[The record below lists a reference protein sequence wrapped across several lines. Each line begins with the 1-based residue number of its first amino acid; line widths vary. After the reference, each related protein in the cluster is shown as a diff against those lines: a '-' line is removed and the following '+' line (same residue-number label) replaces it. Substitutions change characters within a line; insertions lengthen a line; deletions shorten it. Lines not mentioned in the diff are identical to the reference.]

1 MRRKSFLPQQNSI
14 GANLQKLVQMNEGNQ
29 EDKQCLNSHK
39 SFQKTHVYF
48 LISNFYLVRKFVG
61 ILKYLTSKRSPKYLS
76 QYHFQLINDKGFCY
90 EEHCK
95 HMNVHRQS
103 MYISA
108 KVAKTPF
115 TIKFLTYMNSVL
127 SILDNKIPIF
137 DLNNTYILLWNLVV
151 VISLLF
157 FFIYIPMFV
166 AFGDAV
172 LNVEGFQ
179 CCKYFGIIILFL
191 DVFKCLNTSFYKQGS
206 LIAERREILL
216 NYMRNSL
223 LVDIFSLV
231 PIVVTDIA
239 EFVIFKDEGQN
250 YFTFFTFLFF
260 LKMSHFQDI
269 LSKFEEMIFIDK
281 MFRNTLSL
289 IKLIFRILLISH
301 IFACFWYMIGRDQFH
316 TFSDTWIT
324 KYGLEDQAPSIQYL
338 YSFYYVCITMNTV
351 GYGDITPQNP
361 MEVLFSTVFIYLA
374 CGMFAYSLN
383 SIGIIVNDLTKRQN
397 EFSKEMN
404 LINSFMQEKNVNFD
418 LRMRVRKYLE
428 YIFHEKKI
436 ENFEEQGQ
444 IINKLSENLKEELL
458 IEANGIILRDI
469 KLLAFNFSEETLRK
483 TVSIMKEVRFTPG
496 DLIFSAIEGHDK
508 DLFIIRNGAIE
519 IFLENENNSN
529 DTTVIRKL
537 KPGDFF
543 GEKSFFANH
552 DRTFSARSL
561 DFTTVCIIKQ
571 DEFLNILRK
580 NPRDYERFCE
590 IRDRINVHHDHSFL
604 FQKCFSCMQNTH
616 LIELCPILHYS
627 PINDIVIQKF
637 LYTPPQERKEG
648 FSRQKLK
655 RFNPLKDIKSIQSRC
670 IIIQEELY
678 HKVETEEEEEEDN
691 EDEKDTSNT
700 NLNSNFNMSL
710 NSKNEPP
717 FLKKREL
724 SIIKDE
730 EDPKP
735 EIKIATI
742 DNENDES
749 SNSLNEFCPNQYRSI
764 LHSPKHKKT
773 RKTRSKTT
781 IAVENNDKSFES
793 PTHKESSYTKKDTFD
808 EDGLF
813 RQISIGKSEKTDE
826 LLMPS
831 IKNSSPKLRE
841 STRASIMGL
850 LTKMVEHVKLGKS
863 NESFS
868 FINSF
873 AEVDTSTRTNGEAA
887 IVPYY
892 HKETL
897 ADIDMMKSFEE
908 YFAGGNVENVLEKVE
923 HERMKRVFKKLR
935 KTKSIYSRMSVAN
948 KELMESG
955 SIRERSKFFENAAGV
970 KKPRQNIMRKNFFK
984 NSKNLEKMI
993 KEELFNPE
1001 KLKDYYIK
1009 KYQHKKRKGIWENIM
1024 NLWRKVWKKPARKH
1038 LKLNLV
1044 QK

>member
-404 LINSFMQEKNVNFD
+404 LINSFMKEKNINFD

-428 YIFHEKKI
+428 YIFHEEKF
-436 ENFEEQGQ
+436 ENLEEQNQ
-444 IINKLSENLKEELL
+444 IINKLSETLKEELL
-458 IEANGIILRDI
+458 IEANGIIIRDI

-483 TVSIMKEVRFTPG
+483 TVSIMKEMRFTPG
-496 DLIFSAIEGHDK
+496 DLIFSALEGHEK
-508 DLFIIRNGAIE
+508 DLFIIRKGVIE
-519 IFLENENNSN
+519 LFLENDNNSN
-529 DTTVIRKL
+529 DITIIKRL
-537 KPGDFF
+537 QSGDFF
-543 GEKSFFANH
+543 GERAFFAN
-552 DRTFSARSL
+552 REKNFSARSL
-561 DFTTVCIIKQ
+561 DFTTVYIINQ
-571 DEFLNILRK
+571 DEFLSLLRK
-580 NPRDYERFCE
+580 NPKDYERFCE
-590 IRDRINVHHDHSFL
+590 IRDRISVHNDYSFL
-604 FQKCFSCMQNTH
+604 FRKCFSCLQNTH
-616 LIELCPILHYS
+616 LIGVCPILHYS
-627 PINDIVIQKF
+627 PANDIIIQKF
-637 LYTPPQERKEG
+637 LYTPAQERKED
-648 FSRQKLK
+648 FKRPNLK
-655 RFNPLKDIKSIQSRC
+655 CLFNSLKDIKSIQKKS
-670 IIIQEELY
+670 IDIQAEIYRKIDSED
-678 HKVETEEEEEEDN
+678 EEEEEED
-691 EDEKDTSNT
+691 EGDESNM
-700 NLNSNFNMSL
+700 NLNTMG
-710 NSKNEPP
+710 SKNDIIERIEPDA
-717 FLKKREL
+717 
-724 SIIKDE
+724 IKE
-730 EDPKP
+730 VNKFPTEK
-735 EIKIATI
+735 E
-742 DNENDES
+742 ES
-749 SNSLNEFCPNQYRSI
+749 SNYFPELLRDSNTQSRTNLRVPRAVT
-764 LHSPKHKKT
+764 K
-773 RKTRSKTT
+773 RKTRSKTLIINENAKT
-781 IAVENNDKSFES
+781 IESLTNKEVKEEEKLLPQISMGGKTDKS
-793 PTHKESSYTKKDTFD
+793 
-808 EDGLF
+808 
-813 RQISIGKSEKTDE
+813 DE
-826 LLMPS
+826 LFSNSFRMPS
-831 IKNSSPKLRE
+831 GKCLSPKL
-841 STRASIMGL
+841 SVRASIMGVL
-850 LTKMVEHVKLGKS
+850 NRMMEHVKGGRS
-863 NESFS
+863 TEG
-868 FINSF
+868 IN
-873 AEVDTSTRTNGEAA
+873 VINGSSQM
-887 IVPYY
+887 
-892 HKETL
+892 
-897 ADIDMMKSFEE
+897 DIDLSTKTIDVVGCNKDALVEIDMIKSYED
-908 YFAGGNVENVLEKVE
+908 YFTSGNIENVLEKIE
-923 HERMKRVFKKLR
+923 QMKRAYKKIR
-935 KTKSIYSRMSVAN
+935 KSKSIYSKMNIAN
-948 KELMESG
+948 KELMDG
-955 SIRERSKFFENAAGV
+955 SFCLERSKVFENNNGV
-970 KKPRQNIMRKNFFK
+970 RKGRPNIMRKNFFK

-1009 KYQHKKRKGIWENIM
+1009 KYQGNKRKGMVQSVINW
-1024 NLWRKVWKKPARKH
+1024 WRKMWKKKQNRKST
-1038 LKLNLV
+1038 KIIRT
-1044 QK
+1044 